1 MFWKL
6 LGINIVQVITETINN
21 LFYNLFSSVD
31 NSLYSVLDDLLFI
44 NLDIFN
50 DKYMEKFLGTNS
62 TSGLILI
69 CNSLIIGISLYYVC
83 SLLLSHLTFSQ
94 VQRPSQF
101 IFKLFFCA
109 IAINFS
115 YFLIQQIILIF
126 SNISLAIREV
136 GEGVFNKSICLS
148 TFIQELNSTI
158 YINTPSS
165 FTMFSID
172 GLIKGFISLS
182 FFNLA
187 MSYSLRFIMLKVFIL
202 LTPFAFLCL
211 ITPNTSWI
219 FKSWLKIIMSLLL
232 LQILVSIILLISFSI
247 NTNSSDISSKLIYIG
262 AVYALI
268 KANSFIR
275 DFMGGLSTDI
285 NLGISNITSF
295 IKGG

>member
-136 GEGVFNKSICLS
+136 GEGIFNKSICLS

-285 NLGISNITSF
+285 NLGISNISSF